1 MRLRCTIPM
10 LTLIIAAAGCDWMP
24 GKPTKADEPVVPSD
38 VHAFTTLYTNN
49 CSGCHGANGQF
60 GPARP
65 LNDPLYLTLADDSYL
80 IDITSG
86 GVPHT
91 LMPAF
96 AQRDGGGLTESQ
108 IKDVINGA
116 RRTWGGHAASTEST
130 TPPPLQSET
139 TGDVGR
145 GQSLFATYCGS
156 CHGADGTGGDV
167 AGSVVDSSFLAMAS
181 PQALRSTII
190 CGRLDLGMPDYRG
203 HINGKPAP
211 QRAGLTALNDQQ
223 VSDITAWI
231 LSHRLEYPGAPYP
244 SLKDPPGGETKT
256 P

>member
-1 MRLRCTIPM
+1 MRLRCSIPM
-10 LTLIIAAAGCDWMP
+10 LTLVLAAGGCDWMP
-24 GKPTKADEPVVPSD
+24 GKPTKAEEPVIPTD

-65 LNDPLYLTLADDSYL
+65 LNDPLYLALADDAYL
-80 IDITSG
+80 IDVTST

-96 AQRDGGGLTESQ
+96 AQEDGGGLTDTQ

-116 RRTWGGHAASTEST
+116 RRRWGGHTIDSGSG
-130 TPPPLQSET
+130 TPPPLQSST

-145 GQSLFATYCGS
+145 GQGLFGTYCGS

-167 AGSVVDSSFLAMAS
+167 AGSVVDSSFLAMVS
-181 PQALRSTII
+181 PQALRSAII

-203 HINGKPAP
+203 EVNRKTTP
-211 QRAGLTALNDQQ
+211 QRAGLAPLNDQQ
-223 VSDITAWI
+223 VSDITAWM

-244 SLKDPPGGETKT
+244 SLEDPPGSGTKT